1 MDFYIDSQGK
11 GHPSEEKREAGK
23 ERGAEAVVSAQR
35 TQWVRGGGI
44 GRTESKR
51 VSGVPGSERRL
62 CQWVMKGGKSAL
74 HFLLKY

>member
-1 MDFYIDSQGK
+1 M
-11 GHPSEEKREAGK
+11 
-23 ERGAEAVVSAQR
+23 VSAQR